1 MSSKQIK
8 KIMTAE
14 SRTEISTTLSSSSRQ
29 FLENTLAQATKR
41 GYAADLKIFF
51 AWAEAHQTAAIPATA
66 ETIANFLADQAS
78 GVLSVWLR
86 QESQLINGRPVS
98 VATLRRRL
106 AAIKYAHKLNKIEPS
121 PTDTAEVRETLKG
134 IRRTLGAK
142 PNAKSA
148 LMSQDIQLLM
158 RYIPETI
165 TGQRDRAILLLGF
178 AGALRRSELTSLEL
192 SDIEVQ
198 ENGMLVY
205 IRSSKTDQEQQGQVI
220 GIARSENKANCPVG
234 AIEQWLQSS
243 MILSGPI
250 FRRIFANG
258 KIAITTLSDR
268 TIYNIVKNY
277 CQLAGLG
284 ASRFGA
290 HSLRRGFV
298 TSAAKAKVDPFR
310 IMAVTRH
317 KRLETV
323 KRYVD
328 EANLIS
334 DYPGADL
341 LK

>member
-1 MSSKQIK
+1 MSSNPITTSAPQ
-8 KIMTAE
+8 
-14 SRTEISTTLSSSSRQ
+14 SEIATSLSSASKR

-41 GYAADLKIFF
+41 GYAADLKIFI
-51 AWAEAHQTAAIPATA
+51 AWTEIHQLSAIPATP

-78 GVLSVWLR
+78 GVLSVWLKKENR
-86 QESQLINGRPVS
+86 LANGRAAS

-106 AAIKYAHKLNKIEPS
+106 AAIKYAHKLNQIEPS
-121 PTDTAEVRETLKG
+121 PTDTAQVRETLKG

-142 PNAKSA
+142 PQAKSA

-158 RYIPETI
+158 THIPKTV
-165 TGQRDRAILLLGF
+165 TGQRDQAILLLGF
-178 AGALRRSELTSLEL
+178 AGALRRSELIALEV
-192 SDIEVQ
+192 SDVEIQ
-198 ENGMLVY
+198 QNGMLVY
-205 IRSSKTDQEQQGQVI
+205 IRTSKTDQDKQGQVI
-220 GIARSENKANCPVG
+220 GIARSENTAHCPVR
-234 AIEQWLQSS
+234 AIEQWLKSS
-243 MILSGPI
+243 AIFSGPI
-250 FRRIFANG
+250 FRRIFKNG
-258 KIAITTLSDR
+258 KIATTAMSGQAISD
-268 TIYNIVKNY
+268 IVKNY
-277 CQLAGLG
+277 CRLAHLD

-298 TSAAKAKVDPFR
+298 TSAAKAQVDPFR